1 MKELYRFRQFLKEDE
16 SEHSEENPMVFTLPQ
31 VGGDTGVKLPMRK
44 IFRMLKDAGYDP
56 EITDGNK
63 ITGIKNIT
71 IGVGDD
77 EFSAGTL
84 IISRNGQTF
93 GNDLWGKDIKSENE
107 LFPLIDEYYKDQLD
121 YSTDTLDEGFFSGL
135 VQATLEDVEGPFL
148 VKQLDQDRKVDDTRE
163 DYEDALGDYTY
174 DFIREF
180 GGSNTRSKEIDSSR
194 DLYKEV
200 RSKFEQNGNQ
210 ITFREIGEIVTSNY
224 LIRK

>member
-63 ITGIKNIT
+63 IT
-71 IGVGDD
+71 
-77 EFSAGTL
+77 
-84 IISRNGQTF
+84 
-93 GNDLWGKDIKSENE
+93 DIKSENE

-180 GGSNTRSKEIDSSR
+180 GGSSTRSKEIDSSR